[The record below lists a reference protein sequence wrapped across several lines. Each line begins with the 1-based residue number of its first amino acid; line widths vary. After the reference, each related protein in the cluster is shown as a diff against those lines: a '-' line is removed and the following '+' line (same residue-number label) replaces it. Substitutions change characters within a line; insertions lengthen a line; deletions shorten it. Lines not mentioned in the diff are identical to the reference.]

1 MPGHWE
7 GNSPKGEPD
16 FSGLDEVLR
25 DCGRMV
31 VDDIVERIDGER
43 RPDGSPQKQ
52 NSEGYLLRKIAA
64 KGYTTP
70 LKGIE
75 KKSPVLAKKSTYK
88 VDVIEDDEVMISIKP
103 VRSAV
108 AVYLHDMGYIFF
120 GVSKE
125 ALDRIG
131 LRIYG
136 YVKRQV
142 EAWFRG

>member
-1 MPGHWE
+1 
-7 GNSPKGEPD
+7 
-16 FSGLDEVLR
+16 
-25 DCGRMV
+25 
-31 VDDIVERIDGER
+31 
-43 RPDGSPQKQ
+43 
-52 NSEGYLLRKIAA
+52 
-64 KGYTTP
+64 
-70 LKGIE
+70 
-75 KKSPVLAKKSTYK
+75 
-88 VDVIEDDEVMISIKP
+88 VIEDDEVMISIKP